1 MHTPK
6 RSSLIYRLI
15 NETDNGQLYL
25 TSSLNTL
32 ELLPMLTFSRE
43 RLAFLLVVLMV
54 VPSVFQIQSSQAEA
68 ATELLTNGKF
78 DHGIDGWVP
87 YQIDSGGNYS
97 ADHGYLDMWIPQ
109 TNPVSG
115 MKEHGIGFR
124 QVVDRRDLTF
134 DLTYSLSIRP
144 EVSHRQSFPSSLIP
158 TLIRSRIELFT
169 TTRDERSVTFLLIY
183 HFLWEAS
190 EVREKRPYTA
200 HFLKPAETY
209 AWKQFVID
217 VKKDFEKEF
226 GPSSGYNLERIEVFL
241 ELAQISVPFSTPHAL
256 WDDISL
262 IGKCVTETST
272 PTPTQT
278 FESTT
283 SEITTTQG
291 RTTPIMPALTFP
303 PEVIFWT
310 VGLTSVVAIS
320 TAALVYVSERRRR
333 AYPSKPATLRSL
345 GQKPPATKE
354 GLRPVRAS
362 VAPLSPAVRVQ
373 TIEGLMSLDDKVYA
387 YISDRG
393 GEISWSQGCR
403 DLGISI
409 DELKASIERLKKAG
423 RIE

>member
-1 MHTPK
+1 ML
-6 RSSLIYRLI
+6 SS
-15 NETDNGQLYL
+15 
-25 TSSLNTL
+25 SKK
-32 ELLPMLTFSRE
+32 
-43 RLAFLLVVLMV
+43 RLAFLSVVLMV

-78 DHGIDGWVP
+78 DYGIDDWVP
-87 YQIDSGGNYS
+87 YRIDSGGNYS
-97 ADHGYLDMWIPQ
+97 TDHGYLEMWVPESS
-109 TNPVSG
+109 PVSG

-144 EVSHRQSFPSSLIP
+144 EVSRRQSFPSSLMP
-158 TLIRSRIELFT
+158 TLVRSRIELYT
-169 TTRDERSVTFLLIY
+169 STSDERSITFLLIY
-183 HFLWEAS
+183 HFLWETS
-190 EVREKRPYTA
+190 EIREKEPYTA
-200 HFLKPAETY
+200 HFLKPTETY
-209 AWKQFVID
+209 TWKQSVID

-226 GPSSGYNLERIEVFL
+226 GPSSSYNLERIEVCL

-256 WDDISL
+256 WDNISL
-262 IGKCVTETST
+262 VCYVAATST

-278 FESTT
+278 VESTT
-283 SEITTTQG
+283 SKITTTQG
-291 RTTPIMPALTFP
+291 RTTPILPAPTFP
-303 PEVIFWT
+303 PEAIFWI
-310 VGLTSVVAIS
+310 GALTAVVAIS
-320 TAALVYVSERRRR
+320 AALVYVSERRRR
-333 AYPSKPATLRSL
+333 AYPSRPATLR
-345 GQKPPATKE
+345 PAAPRPSAKE
-354 GLRPVRAS
+354 GLRPVPAS
-362 VAPLSPAVRVQ
+362 VTTTSPAVRVQ